1 MREFRKKIRKSPKVH
16 RGYPRFWSENCPELW
31 NFPKIRKSFFVST
44 FLLLVL
50 STWVFWVPLHTTVS
64 ENPFCKSYRN
74 PSIWRVENKMWQQFR
89 IQLESTRIHF
99 GGQSAHSS
107 IRLLAPIDSPVRSLA
122 PIDRGTRTN
131 KAANHV
137 HRPHPSAL
145 RHLFETLCLLIQN
158 KK

>member
-1 MREFRKKIRKSPKVH
+1 MLFGFLFTLRCLKTPSAKAIVTHQYEGLKIK
-16 RGYPRFWSENCPELW
+16 CDT
-31 NFPKIRKSFFVST
+31 NFEYHS
-44 FLLLVL
+44 
-50 STWVFWVPLHTTVS
+50 
-64 ENPFCKSYRN
+64 NP
-74 PSIWRVENKMWQQFR
+74 
-89 IQLESTRIHF
+89 TRIHF